1 MHHNEGTFNSKD
13 GIKLYYQSW
22 LPSATVRGIL
32 ILVHGL
38 GGHSGMYV
46 NIVKQ
51 LIPHDFAVYGLD
63 LRGSGKSPGQRAYI
77 NSWDDYRNDVSAF
90 LKLVKSQN
98 PQIPCFLFGHS
109 MGGLTILDYLLR
121 YPEEAKLLAG
131 AIAFTPALGE
141 SGVPTI
147 RLILGRILSRIYPR
161 FSMNTGMDLGFA
173 SRDAEVIKAYAR
185 DTLRHTVGTA
195 RLSTEFFT
203 TLAWVQAHAKDLQ
216 IPFLMM
222 LAGDDKVTLPEGGRI
237 FFEKVS
243 SGDKELREYPDRYHD
258 MHDDF
263 GYEEV
268 LGDLASWLERHLYS
282 RIQETEDRI

>member
-1 MHHNEGTFNSKD
+1 MHHIEGTFTSKD

-22 LPSATVRGIL
+22 LPKDTVRGIL
-32 ILVHGL
+32 AIVHGL
-38 GGHSGMYV
+38 GGHSGMYL

-51 LIPHDFAVYGLD
+51 LIPKNFAVYGVD

-77 NSWDDYRNDVSAF
+77 NSWDDYRNDVAAF
-90 LKLVKSQN
+90 LELVKSQN
-98 PQIPCFLFGHS
+98 PEIPCFLFGHS

-121 YPEEAKLLAG
+121 YPESAKLLNG
-131 AIAFTPALGE
+131 AVAFTPALGE
-141 SGVPTI
+141 SGIPPI
-147 RLILGRILSRIYPR
+147 KLMLGRILSRIYPR

-173 SRDAEVIKAYAR
+173 SRDVEVIKAYSQ

-243 SGDKELREYPDRYHD
+243 NQDKELREYPDRYHD
-258 MHDDF
+258 MQDDF

-268 LGDLASWLERHLYS
+268 LGDLASWLERHL
-282 RIQETEDRI
+282 

>member
-1 MHHNEGTFNSKD
+1 MHHIEGNFSSKD

-22 LPSATVRGIL
+22 LPSNTVCGIL
-32 ILVHGL
+32 AIVHGL
-38 GGHSGMYV
+38 GGHSGMYL
-46 NIVKQ
+46 NIVKE
-51 LIPHDFAVYGLD
+51 LIPKDFAVYGVD

-77 NSWDDYRNDVSAF
+77 NSWDEYRNDVAAF
-90 LKLVKSQN
+90 LDLVKSKH
-98 PQIPCFLFGHS
+98 PGIPCFLFGHS

-121 YPEEAKLLAG
+121 YPESARLLNG

-141 SGVPTI
+141 SGVPPI
-147 RLILGRILSRIYPR
+147 KIILGRILSRIYPR

-173 SRDAEVIKAYAR
+173 SRDAEVIKAYR
-185 DTLRHTVGTA
+185 EDTLRHTVGTA

-203 TLAWVQAHAKDLQ
+203 TLAWVQAHAQDLQ

-222 LAGDDKVTLPEGGRI
+222 LAGDDKVTLPEGGSV

-243 SGDKELREYPDRYHD
+243 NKDKELREYPDRYHD
-258 MHDDF
+258 MQDDF

-268 LGDLASWLERHLYS
+268 LRDLASWLEKHL
-282 RIQETEDRI
+282 

>member
-1 MHHNEGTFNSKD
+1 MHHIEGNFSSKD

-22 LPSATVRGIL
+22 LPKDTVRGIL
-32 ILVHGL
+32 VIVHGL
-38 GGHSGMYV
+38 GGHSGMYL

-51 LIPHDFAVYGLD
+51 LIPRNFAVYGVD

-77 NSWDDYRNDVSAF
+77 NSWDEYRNDVAAF
-90 LKLVKSQN
+90 LELVKSKH
-98 PQIPCFLFGHS
+98 PGIPCFLFGHS

-121 YPEEAKLLAG
+121 YRESARLLNG

-141 SGVPTI
+141 SGVPPI
-147 RLILGRILSRIYPR
+147 KLMLGRILSRIYPR

-173 SRDAEVIKAYAR
+173 SRDAEVIKAYR
-185 DTLRHTVGTA
+185 QDTLRHTVGTA

-203 TLAWVQAHAKDLQ
+203 TLAWVQAHAQDLQ
-216 IPFLMM
+216 VPFLMM
-222 LAGDDKVTLPEGGRI
+222 LAGDDKVTLPEGGRV

-243 SGDKELREYPDRYHD
+243 NKDKELREYPDRYHD
-258 MHDDF
+258 MQDDF

-268 LGDLASWLERHLYS
+268 LGDLANWLERHL
-282 RIQETEDRI
+282 